1 MAFTT
6 GRQTAVPNRGTDSYV
21 ILWEQNGWDVADAN
35 GDFPTYEA
43 RATIDSADDDA
54 AYIYQP
60 QVTNIGIVRQGT
72 TIDSSYFKGSPI
84 HSREGDGPGNVGG
97 DLTFNV
103 SGNGT
108 PQILRW
114 MLQSENP
121 PVTRLGTYTET
132 SVLGSTTA
140 IGTTTTNI
148 QSANNLS
155 DVPVPI
161 PVKVTMSGSPVVDSG
176 AADGHITVGG
186 KDRNG
191 NTVNWSATFT
201 TAEIAAGTL
210 TKTSPIHFSEVDDA
224 QPGDF
229 TAGNYQIDAD
239 KPNVYAVVDD
249 QPLRQTRRT
258 TTDDLETGS
267 GSFGDTGRTD
277 ITPMPVYVM
286 PTSAT
291 IASGALRGYIYVT
304 GTDVNGNGITDVI
317 VYQNQ
322 AADLTRTKRS
332 AAYFRTITNVSS
344 EGFGSGATYSMD
356 AVNEAANVTF
366 DPSTEPISY
375 CTIETGKTTSP
386 STYRNVIPMS
396 TSINFSRAEPVRV
409 VMTVT
414 GGEPE
419 LGVNATTRATTPTDR
434 SRLLYTSD
442 DVFSGWQCQILA
454 GNLEFRV
461 ASATLTIN
469 HNIVPADILGSQY
482 PTSPPTFDDERD
494 VMVTLELESTAE
506 NDFRDLFGDNIP
518 LRDIAVRI
526 TNVAKG
532 AYPHRLEF
540 QFPVTQI
547 MEDPDY
553 VIEDFGIVGQTL
565 TLRSVFEVGLP
576 YEIRTIAN
584 YSNYYPV
591 KDYS

>member
-21 ILWEQNGWDVADAN
+21 ILWEQNGWDVEDAS
-35 GDFPTYEA
+35 GDFPTYSRLA
-43 RATIDSADDDA
+43 SIDTANDES

-72 TIDSSYFKGSPI
+72 TVDSSYFKGSPI

-114 MLQSENP
+114 MLQTENP
-121 PVTRLGTYTET
+121 VSAPLGEYTET

-140 IGTTTTNI
+140 VGTTTTNI
-148 QSANNLS
+148 QQANNLS
-155 DVPVPI
+155 DVPVPL
-161 PVKVTMSGSPVVDSG
+161 PVEVTISGSPVVDSA

-186 KDRNG
+186 KDQYG
-191 NTVNWSATFT
+191 NTVSEALTFT

-210 TKTSPIHFSEVDDA
+210 EKTTKIHFSEVDDA
-224 QPGDF
+224 TPGDF
-229 TAGNYQIDAD
+229 TAGNYQIDVD
-239 KPNVYAVVDD
+239 KPTVYPVVDD
-249 QPLRQTRRT
+249 QPLRETRRT
-258 TTDDLETGS
+258 ATDTLETGS
-267 GSFGDTGRTD
+267 GDFGGTRTD
-277 ITPMPVYVM
+277 TTAMPVYVM
-286 PTSAT
+286 PTNAS

-322 AADLTRTKRS
+322 TADLARTKRS

-356 AVNEAANVTF
+356 AVNMATNVTF

-419 LGVNATTRATTPTDR
+419 LGVNATDGTTSVTNRD
-434 SRLLYTSD
+434 RLLYTSD

-461 ASATLTIN
+461 ASATVTIN

-565 TLRSVFEVGLP
+565 TLRSVFETGLP
-576 YEIRTIAN
+576 YEIRAIAN